1 MGTRPQHG
9 GSTIGTRYAGK
20 EPRYDP
26 TSGRNY
32 RTAATLEPDDAV
44 RLIDMAQRAG
54 MSVSG
59 MVNIL
64 IKSALIN
71 PVTDLPFGVDP
82 VAAQQGP
89 LKEAC

>member
-32 RTAATLEPDDAV
+32 RTAATIAPDEAV
-44 RLIDMAQRAG
+44 RLIDMAERAG

-59 MVNIL
+59 MVNVL

-71 PVTDLPFGVDP
+71 PATDLPFGVEP
-82 VAAQQGP
+82 VAAQQG
-89 LKEAC
+89 LFEEAC